1 MQRTMLPDVNVLV
14 AAHHASHPHHV
25 VAANWLQSTLK
36 SAKDSLLLPMPVVS
50 GFLRMVTHPKVFFA
64 PSSSAQAVDFV
75 DWLLED
81 ASVVL
86 HSSASEWPALRQLLL
101 DKHLAANHV
110 PDAWLAALSLSLS
123 EPFATFDK
131 GFRQLLPRSLLV
143 LLPTTAETRS

>member
-1 MQRTMLPDVNVLV
+1 MRLTMLPDVNVLV
-14 AAHHASHPHHV
+14 AAHHAGHPHHV

-36 SAKDSLLLPMPVVS
+36 SGKDSLLLPMPVVS
-50 GFLRMVTHPKVFFA
+50 GFLRLVTHPKVFSE

-81 ASVVL
+81 GNVVL
-86 HSSASEWPALRQLLL
+86 HGSASEWPAFRQLML
-101 DKHLAANHV
+101 DKQLAANHV
-110 PDAWLAALSLSLS
+110 SDAWLAALSLSLS

-143 LLPTTAETRS
+143 LLPTGPKSAR

>member
-1 MQRTMLPDVNVLV
+1 MRLTMLPDVNVLV

-25 VAANWLQSTLK
+25 VAANWLQSTLQ
-36 SAKDSLLLPMPVVS
+36 SGRDSLLLPMPVVS
-50 GFLRMVTHPKVFFA
+50 GFLRLVTHPKVFSE

-75 DWLLED
+75 DWLLEEP
-81 ASVVL
+81 SVVL
-86 HSSASEWPALRQLLL
+86 HSNASEWPAFRQLLL
-101 DKHLAANHV
+101 DKHLSANHV

-143 LLPTTAETRS
+143 LLPTA